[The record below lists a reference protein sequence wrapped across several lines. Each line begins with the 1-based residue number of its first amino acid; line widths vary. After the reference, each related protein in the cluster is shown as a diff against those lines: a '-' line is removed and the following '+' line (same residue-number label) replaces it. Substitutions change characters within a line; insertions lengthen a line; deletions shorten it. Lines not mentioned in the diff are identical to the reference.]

1 MKKKLITLAVAST
14 LTAAVAVS
22 APAFADTS
30 NVTVYGVA
38 DLSYNLTNNGAIGT
52 NQVSS
57 NQSRLGLKGSEDL
70 GDGLSA
76 IWQLEQLINIDNSG
90 AGNGLATRNSF
101 LGLSSG
107 SAGTVLLGRH
117 DTPYKIASRGFD
129 VFADT
134 IADNRSLMGGSPY
147 VTIPAP
153 GAAAALTV
161 TGTAANSSA
170 GASFDGRQG
179 DVVAYVS
186 PAMSGF
192 TGIIAY
198 VAGAENAAAAGQSKG
213 SAWSLAGLYGNGP
226 LNVNL
231 GYEKHDLGN
240 APGTLNVGLT
250 GLKESAWKI
259 GVGYTMDAF
268 TINGVYEK
276 TSDNFGVLVAAPA
289 GSDILGHRSYYLSGK
304 YAFGSDAV
312 KLAYTNMGDRT
323 MTAVAGMATATGATQ
338 WALGY
343 DHNLSKRTTLFALYT
358 RLNNDTNSQ
367 FGLST
372 AGSTGAMGASG
383 VGQDPSAWSFGMKH
397 TF

>member
-1 MKKKLITLAVAST
+1 MKKNLITLAVAST
-14 LTAAVAVS
+14 LAAVVVS

-30 NVTVYGVA
+30 NVNVYGVVS
-38 DLSYNLTNNGAIGT
+38 LSYDLTDNGAIGT
-52 NQVSS
+52 NKVSS
-57 NQSRLGLKGSEDL
+57 NTSRMGLKGSEDL

-76 IWQLEQLINIDNSG
+76 VWQIEQGINIDN
-90 AGNGLATRNSF
+90 AGTATGFATRNSF
-101 LGLSSG
+101 LGLSSS

-117 DTPYKIASRGFD
+117 DTPYKIASRSFD
-129 VFADT
+129 VFGDT

-147 VTIPAP
+147 TTIPAP
-153 GAAAALTV
+153 GPTPALTV
-161 TGTAANSSA
+161 TGTPFNSSA